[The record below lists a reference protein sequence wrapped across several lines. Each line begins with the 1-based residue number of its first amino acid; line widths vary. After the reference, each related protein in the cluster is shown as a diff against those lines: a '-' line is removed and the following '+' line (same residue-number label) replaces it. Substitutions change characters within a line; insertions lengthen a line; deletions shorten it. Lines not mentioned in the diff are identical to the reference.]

1 MLKLNL
7 GNIWQVLFPC
17 SNFKTHI
24 NVCMTIQGYTPAW
37 IPALSK
43 SCLVMLADRTWSY
56 LCCIKAISE
65 SRCLLDLV
73 MEKVVANERIT
84 FKLSKFRWHL
94 PLLWKILNTLCS
106 LSRVTYNIY
115 LFKKKQTRK
124 KQTKKKPTETVV
136 YANQKSEK
144 HFIQHLI
151 SCSTSY
157 CLHCKSDKLN
167 ISV

>member
-1 MLKLNL
+1 ME
-7 GNIWQVLFPC
+7 ISDWCCFPAPI
-17 SNFKTHI
+17 SRLTYI

-56 LCCIKAISE
+56 LCYIKAISE

-94 PLLWKILNTLCS
+94 PPFCGG
-106 LSRVTYNIY
+106 Y
-115 LFKKKQTRK
+115 LIPYVHYLGWHIIFICLKRNKQEKNKQKKNQLKQWFM
-124 KQTKKKPTETVV
+124 QTK
-136 YANQKSEK
+136 NQK
-144 HFIQHLI
+144 
-151 SCSTSY
+151 
-157 CLHCKSDKLN
+157 N
-167 ISV
+167 ISYSI

>member
-65 SRCLLDLV
+65 SRCLLGLV
-73 MEKVVANERIT
+73 MEKVAANERIT

-124 KQTKKKPTETVV
+124 KQKNNWNSGLCKPKIRKTFHTAFNFMF
-136 YANQKSEK
+136 YQLLLALQ
-144 HFIQHLI
+144 IR
-151 SCSTSY
+151 
-157 CLHCKSDKLN
+157 
-167 ISV
+167 

>member
-1 MLKLNL
+1 ME
-7 GNIWQVLFPC
+7 ISDRCCFPAPI
-17 SNFKTHI
+17 SRLTYI

-65 SRCLLDLV
+65 SRCLLGLV

-94 PLLWKILNTLCS
+94 PPFCGG
-106 LSRVTYNIY
+106 Y
-115 LFKKKQTRK
+115 LIPYVHYLGWHIIFICLKRNKQEKNKKT
-124 KQTKKKPTETVV
+124 TETVV

>member
-1 MLKLNL
+1 ME
-7 GNIWQVLFPC
+7 ISDWCCFPAPI
-17 SNFKTHI
+17 SRLTYI

-56 LCCIKAISE
+56 LCYIKAISE

-94 PLLWKILNTLCS
+94 PPFCGG
-106 LSRVTYNIY
+106 Y
-115 LFKKKQTRK
+115 LIPYVHYLGWHIIFICLKRNKQEKNKKT
-124 KQTKKKPTETVV
+124 TETVV